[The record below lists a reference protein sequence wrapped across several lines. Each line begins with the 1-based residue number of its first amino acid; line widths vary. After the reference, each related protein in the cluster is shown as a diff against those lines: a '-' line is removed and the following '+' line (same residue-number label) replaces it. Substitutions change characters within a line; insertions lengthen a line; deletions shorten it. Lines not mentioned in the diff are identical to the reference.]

1 MVDARCAGRCSWH
14 DGRRTTSRRVGPPP
28 EGRRSSGGQASL
40 TQVRRPLSPRRIRR
54 VDSAVGAEQIRVSDA
69 PSVKRLARKKPPPK
83 NGNSKLWA
91 NEVATR
97 LRACESPPATHPQA
111 PVDSSSNPWSA
122 AARCPQP
129 CRRAAAMGRSSQ
141 HQHRRWESQLLVISV
156 TRQGIRGMSDVGQLA
171 RPTLRRRRPP

>member
-1 MVDARCAGRCSWH
+1 VQAASLPWHRLVVDARCAGRCSWH

-40 TQVRRPLSPRRIRR
+40 SQVRRPLSPRRIRR

-97 LRACESPPATHPQA
+97 LRACESPPATTP
-111 PVDSSSNPWSA
+111 
-122 AARCPQP
+122 
-129 CRRAAAMGRSSQ
+129 
-141 HQHRRWESQLLVISV
+141 
-156 TRQGIRGMSDVGQLA
+156 
-171 RPTLRRRRPP
+171 RRRLTRVRTRGARQRDARNLVVERLLWAGRHSISTGVGRASCS